1 MTVAHLADAALGA
14 PSLGLL
20 LEREREL
27 AAIERLLAAASTGRG
42 ALAVIEGPAGIGKT
56 TLLEAGAALA
66 EDRRMTVLRAR
77 AVPLEHA
84 FSYGVVRRLF
94 EPLALHGGD
103 DSLMEGAARLA
114 RPVLALT
121 AEGEGEAR
129 EDLTFASLHGL
140 YWLTANLAGRS
151 PLLLTVDDC
160 HWADA
165 ASLRFLAYLG
175 ARLEGLRALV
185 LVALRRGD
193 ATSEPE
199 LLGELVAQATRE
211 PLRPSPLG
219 AAAAA
224 ELVRAAV
231 GTTASDRFCFSCH
244 EATGGNP
251 LFLGTLAAAVAAEGG
266 QPDEATAARVAE
278 LGAET
283 VGRLL
288 ARRLARLPAGSDAF
302 VRALAVLG
310 PRAPL
315 RHVAA
320 LADLELER
328 AAALADAL
336 RAASILAQDN
346 DLDFA
351 HPVVGAA
358 VGDGLAPGERALAH
372 ARAAELLAAEDAPA
386 ERLALHLLHAP
397 PRGAP
402 GAVETLR
409 AAAALAVDR
418 GAPDTAATYLH
429 RALEEPPPRKLRAPL
444 QFELGLALLATRRD
458 QQAPAYLQEAIAVL
472 DEPGD
477 RREAALHAARALG
490 VAGYFEQAAAMLESV
505 PEQDLRIDAELAA
518 NCLHIAA
525 RAPVALARLAAYRDD
540 VPDGPGRQLIEV
552 MLAHASLFAADPV
565 SVAAELLERAL
576 RGPELFREESGVVVY
591 AAMDLVMCDRLDDAE
606 RLCSAV
612 IEEGERRGSP
622 SLVATFAFP
631 RAFARLRRGLLR
643 DAEADA
649 RWSYEQKL
657 AMDADCGPPWPLA
670 FLLDTLTQQGHL
682 AAADETLSRIP
693 TSVEAPPEMLAWPF
707 VLEARGRLR
716 LAQGRLADGLA
727 DLFEAGGRWER
738 LRCHSAAGSRW
749 RADAALALAQQ
760 GEFERA
766 RDLAG
771 EQLRLAERTGSP
783 RALGIAARALGTV
796 TVRDDGMALLREA
809 VTLLEQT
816 PARLEL
822 AHAMVELGSA
832 LRREGHRAEARD
844 RLRSGLELAHCAGA
858 APLAQRARQELL
870 AAGGRPRRPV
880 FTGVEALTA
889 SELRV
894 ARLAAEGATNREIA
908 QRLFVTQ
915 RTVETHLR
923 HVFQKL
929 DIRTRN
935 ELPRELAPH
944 KLT

>member
-1 MTVAHLADAALGA
+1 MTVAHLADAALGQ
-14 PSLGLL
+14 PSRGLV
-20 LEREREL
+20 LEREREI
-27 AAIERLLAAASTGRG
+27 AAIERLLAAARVGRG
-42 ALAVIEGPAGIGKT
+42 ALAVVGGPAGIGKT
-56 TLLEAGAALA
+56 TLLEVAAALA
-66 EDRRMTVLRAR
+66 EGRSMTVLRAR

-84 FSYGVVRRLF
+84 FSYGVVRQLF
-94 EPLALHGGD
+94 EPLAPQSD
-103 DSLMEGAARLA
+103 DRLMEGAARLA
-114 RPVLALT
+114 RPVLALS

-129 EDLTFASLHGL
+129 EDLAFASLHGL
-140 YWLTANLAGRS
+140 YWLTANLATRS
-151 PLLLTVDDC
+151 PLLLAVDDC

-193 ATSEPE
+193 ANPEPE
-199 LLGELVAQATRE
+199 LLGEVVGQATRE
-211 PLRPSPLG
+211 PLLPSPLG

-231 GTTASDRFCFSCH
+231 GPSASDRFCLACY

-251 LFLGTLAAAVAAEGG
+251 LLLGTLAAAVAAEGG
-266 QPDEATAARVAE
+266 EPDDATAARVAE

-315 RHVAA
+315 QHVAA
-320 LADLELER
+320 LAGLELER

-336 RAASILAQDN
+336 RTASILAQD
-346 DLDFA
+346 DELDFA
-351 HPVVGAA
+351 HPVVSAA
-358 VGDGLAPGERALAH
+358 VGEGLAPGERSLAH

-397 PRGAP
+397 PRGDL

-409 AAAALAVDR
+409 GAAALAVER
-418 GAPDTAATYLH
+418 GAPEAAAAYLR
-429 RALEEPPPRKLRAPL
+429 RALEEPAPTKLRAPL

-458 QQAPAYLQEAIAVL
+458 QQAPAYLQEAVAFL
-472 DEPGD
+472 DEPGA

-505 PEQDLRIDAELAA
+505 PEPDLRIDAELAA
-518 NCLHIAA
+518 NCWHIAA
-525 RAPVALARLAAYRDD
+525 RVPVALARLAACRDD
-540 VPDGPGRQLIEV
+540 VPDAPGRQLIEV
-552 MLAHASLFAADPV
+552 MLAHANLFAGEPV
-565 SVAAELLERAL
+565 SVAAGLLERAL
-576 RGPELFREESGVVVY
+576 RGPELFREESLVLVY
-591 AAMDLVMCDRLDDAE
+591 AAMDLVFCDRLHDAE
-606 RLCSAV
+606 RVCSAA

-622 SLVATFAFP
+622 SLIATFAFP

-657 AMDADCGPPWPLA
+657 AMDAECGPPWPLA
-670 FLLDTLTQQGHL
+670 FLLDTLTDQGHL
-682 AAADETLSRIP
+682 AAADEALSRIGS
-693 TSVEAPPEMLAWPF
+693 SVEAPPEMLAWPF

-716 LAQGRLADGLA
+716 LAQGRPAEALA
-727 DLFEAGGRWER
+727 DLFEAGRRWER
-738 LRCHSAAGSRW
+738 LHCHANASRW

-760 GEFERA
+760 GQLDRA
-766 RDLAG
+766 RELAG
-771 EQLRLAERTGSP
+771 EQFRLAEQTGPP

-796 TVRDDGMALLREA
+796 AVRDDGVGLLRDA
-809 VTLLEQT
+809 VAVLEQT
-816 PARLEL
+816 PARLEF
-822 AHAMVELGSA
+822 AHALVDLGSA

-844 RLRSGLELAHCAGA
+844 RLRHGLELAHRAGA

-944 KLT
+944 ELT

>member
-1 MTVAHLADAALGA
+1 MTVARLADAAVGV
-14 PSLGLL
+14 PSLELV

-27 AAIERLLAAASTGRG
+27 AAIERLLAAASAGRG
-42 ALAVIEGPAGIGKT
+42 ALAVVEGPAGIGKT
-56 TLLEAGAALA
+56 TLIEAAAALA
-66 EDRRMTVLRAR
+66 ESRRMTVLRAR
-77 AVPLEHA
+77 AVPLERA

-94 EPLALHGGD
+94 EPLGLQGD
-103 DSLMEGAARLA
+103 DSLMEGTARLA

-121 AEGEGEAR
+121 AEGEGEGEAR
-129 EDLTFASLHGL
+129 EDLAFASLHGL

-151 PLLLTVDDC
+151 PLLLAVDDC

-199 LLGELVAQATRE
+199 LLVELVAQATFE
-211 PLRPSPLG
+211 PLHPSPLG

-224 ELVRAAV
+224 ELVRAAA
-231 GTTASDRFCFSCH
+231 GPSASDRFCVACH

-251 LFLGTLAAAVAAEGG
+251 LFLGTLAAALAAEGE
-266 QPDEATAARVAE
+266 PDDATAARVAE

-288 ARRLARLPAGSDAF
+288 AHRLARLPAGSEAF

-320 LADLELER
+320 LASLEFER

-336 RAASILAQDN
+336 RTASILAQD
-346 DLDFA
+346 DELDFA

-358 VGDGLAPGERALAH
+358 VGEGLAPGERSLAH
-372 ARAAELLAAEDAPA
+372 ARAAELLAAEDAPT

-397 PRGAP
+397 PRGDR

-409 AAAALAVDR
+409 GAAALAVDR
-418 GAPDTAATYLH
+418 GAPETAATYLH
-429 RALEEPPPRKLRAPL
+429 RALEEPPPTKLRAPL

-458 QQAPAYLQEAIAVL
+458 QRAPAYVQEAVALL
-472 DEPGD
+472 DEPGH

-490 VAGYFEQAAAMLESV
+490 VAGYFDQAAALLEAV
-505 PEQDLRIDAELAA
+505 PGQDLRIDAELAA
-518 NCLHIAA
+518 NCWHIAA
-525 RAPVALARLAAYRDD
+525 RVPVALARLAAYRNNI
-540 VPDGPGRQLIEV
+540 PGGPGCQLIDV

-565 SVAAELLERAL
+565 SVAAGLLERAVA
-576 RGPELFREESGVVVY
+576 GPELFCEESLVIVY
-591 AAMDLVMCDRLDDAE
+591 AAMDLVLCDRLDDGE

-631 RAFARLRRGLLR
+631 RAFARLQRGVLR

-657 AMDADCGPPWPLA
+657 AMDAECGPPWPLA
-670 FLLDTLTQQGHL
+670 FLLDTLTEQGHL
-682 AAADETLSRIP
+682 AAADQALSQIGS
-693 TSVEAPPEMLAWPF
+693 SVEAPPEMLAWAF

-716 LAQGRLADGLA
+716 LTQGRLADGLA
-727 DLFEAGGRWER
+727 DLFEAGRRWER
-738 LRCHSAAGSRW
+738 LHCHSATRW
-749 RADAALALAQQ
+749 RVDAALGLARQ
-760 GEFERA
+760 GELERA

-771 EQLRLAERTGSP
+771 EQLRLAERTGPP
-783 RALGIAARALGTV
+783 RAVGIAARALGTV
-796 TVRDDGMALLREA
+796 TGRGDGVALLREA
-809 VTLLEQT
+809 VALLEHT

-822 AHAMVELGSA
+822 AHALVDLGSA

-844 RLRSGLELAHCAGA
+844 RLRHGLELAHRAGA
-858 APLAQRARQELL
+858 APLARRARQELL

-935 ELPRELAPH
+935 ELPRELATH
-944 KLT
+944 ELT

>member
-1 MTVAHLADAALGA
+1 MTVARLADAALGA
-14 PSLGLL
+14 PSLGVV

-27 AAIERLLAAASTGRG
+27 AAMERLIGAAWAGRG
-42 ALAVIEGPAGIGKT
+42 ALAVVEGPAGIGKT
-56 TLLEAGAALA
+56 TLLEAAAAIA
-66 EDRRMTVLRAR
+66 EGRRMTVLRAR

-94 EPLALHGGD
+94 EPLALQRD
-103 DSLMEGAARLA
+103 ESLMEGAARLA
-114 RPVLALT
+114 GPVLGLT

-129 EDLTFASLHGL
+129 EDASFASLHGL
-140 YWLTANLAGRS
+140 YWLTANLASRS
-151 PLLLTVDDC
+151 PLLLAVDDC

-193 ATSEPE
+193 ATTEPE

-211 PLRPSPLG
+211 PLRPSPLS
-219 AAAAA
+219 AAATA
-224 ELVRAAV
+224 ELIRATV
-231 GTTASDRFCFSCH
+231 GPPASDRFCLACH

-251 LFLGTLAAAVAAEGG
+251 LFLGTLATAVTAEGG
-266 QPDEATAARVAE
+266 EPDDATAASVAE
-278 LGAET
+278 LGAESI
-283 VGRLL
+283 GRLL
-288 ARRLARLPAGSDAF
+288 ARRLARLPAGSEPF

-336 RAASILAQDN
+336 RAASILAQD
-346 DLDFA
+346 DELDFA

-358 VGDGLAPGERALAH
+358 VDEGLAPGERALAH

-386 ERLALHLLHAP
+386 ERLALHLLHTL
-397 PRGAP
+397 PRGDS

-418 GAPDTAATYLH
+418 GAPETAATYLR
-429 RALEEPPPRKLRAPL
+429 RALNEPPTTKLRALL
-444 QFELGLALLATRRD
+444 QLELGLALLATRRD
-458 QQAPAYLQEAIAVL
+458 LQAPEYVQEAIACL

-505 PEQDLRIDAELAA
+505 PQQDLRIEAELAA
-518 NCLHIAA
+518 NSCHIAA
-525 RAPVALARLAAYRDD
+525 RVPVALARLAPYRTD

-565 SVAAELLERAL
+565 SVAAGLLERAL
-576 RGPELFREESGVVVY
+576 AGPELFREESLVVVY
-591 AAMDLVMCDRLDDAE
+591 AAMDLVICDRLDDAE

-631 RAFARLRRGLLR
+631 RAFARLQRGLLR

-657 AMDADCGPPWPLA
+657 AMDAECGPPWPLA
-670 FLLDTLTQQGHL
+670 FLLDTLTEQGHL
-682 AAADETLSRIP
+682 AAADAALSRIES
-693 TSVEAPPEMLAWPF
+693 SVDAPPEMLAWPF

-716 LAQGRLADGLA
+716 LAQDRLADGLA
-727 DLFEAGGRWER
+727 DLFEAGRRWQR
-738 LRCHSAAGSRW
+738 LHCHSASASRW

-760 GEFERA
+760 GELQRA
-766 RDLAG
+766 HELAS
-771 EQLRLAERTGSP
+771 EHLRLAERTGPP

-796 TVRDDGMALLREA
+796 TPRGDGVALLREA
-809 VTLLEQT
+809 IALLEQT

-822 AHAMVELGSA
+822 AHALVELGSA
-832 LRREGHRAEARD
+832 LRRQGQRAEARD
-844 RLRSGLELAHCAGA
+844 RLRHSLELAHRAGA
-858 APLAQRARQELL
+858 APLVQRARQELL

-929 DIRTRN
+929 DIRSRN
-935 ELPRELAPH
+935 ELPRELAPRE
-944 KLT
+944 LT